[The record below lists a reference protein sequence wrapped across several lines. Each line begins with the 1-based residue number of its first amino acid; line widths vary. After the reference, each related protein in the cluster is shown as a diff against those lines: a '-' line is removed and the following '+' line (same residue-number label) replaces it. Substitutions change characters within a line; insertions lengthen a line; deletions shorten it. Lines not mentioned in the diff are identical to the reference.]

1 MYKLTFLENNLYMS
15 KFNFVNLIDKIFVS
29 IGVFLIIF
37 SWINFYILSLWTTFV
52 LSLIFSFAVL
62 FIIFYI
68 FSKKQEKLKLN
79 KKTIEEI
86 NQSFLDFKLLSKN
99 DKINLINSILLKEH
113 STQISND
120 YIIYLKENKKH
131 LVYLNTKI
139 SSITQDDL
147 FNILEDVSQYNFD
160 VLDVICHKSEKG
172 INKTILKNIAI
183 NFIDKEL
190 LYLNYFQKYQIF
202 PKNDKI
208 NKEIFKP
215 KFKDFLSNFISQ
227 EKSKGYFISGLV
239 LLFSSI
245 LLPFNTYFIVFG
257 SVLMMFAIVCKL
269 MKFKDYWYSLVP

>member
-113 STQISND
+113 STQILND

-202 PKNDKI
+202 PENDKI